1 MPPPPI
7 GTCRIFSNFVSW
19 GMPDLT
25 LTNIPPALLQEW
37 TEYASQSGLPLE
49 YLILEAVTY
58 SVRSDRLG
66 VEAARLVCAQRQK
79 SLALAKKHVQRNGPT
94 PQESF
99 QEPAPL
105 GAPLSPPPAAVPLH
119 PQHPATSDSDEASQ
133 SAQVVHNVPR
143 EYMDSNESSAAL
155 EDFVPRHL

>member
-1 MPPPPI
+1 
-7 GTCRIFSNFVSW
+7 
-19 GMPDLT
+19 MPDLT

-37 TEYASQSGLPLE
+37 TKYASQSGLPLE

-66 VEAARLVCAQRQK
+66 VEAARLLCAQRQK
-79 SLALAKKHVQRNGPT
+79 NLALAKKHVQRNGPT

-99 QEPAPL
+99 QDPAPL
-105 GAPLSPPPAAVPLH
+105 GAPSAQPATHQPVPM
-119 PQHPATSDSDEASQ
+119 ATSDSDEASQ
-133 SAQVVHNVPR
+133 SAQVVHNVPK
-143 EYMDSNESSAAL
+143 EFMDSSESSAAL